1 MDREDPAAS
10 TDAPTA
16 TGRFRVYPPLADGTG
31 RPFVDVTDYEPTDVR
46 VDADADI
53 AAGWLVDAA
62 LAWDGGDARAV
73 EVTPVRETTFA
84 FADGVTD
91 LYEVARETF
100 RAASRA
106 GDGVNSRVTRNTD
119 GEANGAVYTF
129 ASPPGRDL
137 FAEFR
142 RGRRPIEPLL
152 QRVTEDRGPGE
163 RAVFVLRPANEP
175 FVVVQ
180 IALRRD
186 GLLARTMRDTYL

>member
-1 MDREDPAAS
+1 MDREGSTAS
-10 TDAPTA
+10 TDSTPAS
-16 TGRFRVYPPLADGTG
+16 GRFRVYPPLADGR
-31 RPFVDVTDYEPTDVR
+31 RPFVDAADCEPTDVR
-46 VDADADI
+46 VEADHDL
-53 AAGWLVDAA
+53 AAGWLVDAT
-62 LAWDGGDARAV
+62 LAWADGGARAV
-73 EVTPVRETTFA
+73 DVSPVRETTFA

-100 RAASRA
+100 RAAERA
-106 GDGVNSRVTRNTD
+106 GDGLNARVTRNTD
-119 GEANGAVYTF
+119 GDPNGAVYTF

-152 QRVTEDRGPGE
+152 RRVTDERGPGE

-186 GLLARTMRDTYL
+186 GLLARTMRETYL